1 MPVFVVGFA
10 RSGTTLC
17 QRLVCEHLG
26 VPTLP
31 ETHFFERLDNYH
43 PGSHTMSAE
52 GATGLLNEL
61 AGLLPVDLDRDRD
74 LLAQDPVKIRD
85 LFLRL
90 VAEQLGS
97 RTLAAKGRWLEKTPL
112 HAMYMGRIAKM
123 FPRAQF
129 ICMVRNPEMAFASRR
144 ELNEPGKGWGEAW
157 RPIEA
162 LCAEWRGLMTHVRQF
177 ADGAPNKVLFV
188 RLEDLSAR
196 PAREL
201 GRITRF
207 LELEADD
214 GLGDVDEDAL
224 MQPFERWKADAL
236 RPADRQI
243 AERAGRSQLDTY
255 DRWRVQTLLAPELKL
270 YKYLDTSVEAP
281 PLDDLHRKLIASID
295 WLQSPR

>member
-17 QRLVCEHLG
+17 QRLVSEHLG
-26 VPTLP
+26 LPTLP

-43 PGSHTMSAE
+43 PGSHTLSAE

-61 AGLLPVDLDRDRD
+61 AGLLPVDQERYRD
-74 LLAQDPVKIRD
+74 LLANDPVKIRD

-112 HAMYMGRIAKM
+112 HAMYASRIAKM

-162 LCAEWRGLMTHVRQF
+162 LCAEWRSLMTHIRHF
-177 ADGAPNKVLFV
+177 SDNAPNKVLFV

-214 GLGDVDEDAL
+214 GLGDVEEDAL
-224 MQPFERWKADAL
+224 MQPFETWKADAL
-236 RPADRQI
+236 RPADKQI

-270 YKYLDTSVEAP
+270 YKYQDASVEAP